1 MTQVISQALMLE
13 HLGEEVNVI
22 LHDGSSYWRR
32 LIAVSEG
39 QIKLGGKL
47 PGLPESSLTIL
58 QKDIRSFGT
67 EEDGILMEVE
77 R

>member
-1 MTQVISQALMLE
+1 MTQVISQMLMFE

-22 LHDGSSYWRR
+22 LHDGTSYWRR
-32 LIAVSEG
+32 LIAVSEE
-39 QIKLGGKL
+39 QIVLKDRSKPTGAF
-47 PGLPESSLTIL
+47 TIL
-58 QKDIRSFGT
+58 RENIRSFGT